1 MKKWQVILDLL
12 VDVSQYL
19 NKDISEQTTNKKNNS
34 REEVREEVEEEE
46 QDTADLDDIREV
58 IRQHERL
65 KKDSDSEVKKMNDFI
80 NNLLGADD
88 DDE

>member
-19 NKDISEQTTNKKNNS
+19 NKDVSEQTTNKKNNS
-34 REEVREEVEEEE
+34 REEIEVEEEE

>member
-19 NKDISEQTTNKKNNS
+19 NKDVSEQTTNKKNNS
-34 REEVREEVEEEE
+34 REEIEVEEEE
-46 QDTADLDDIREV
+46 EDTADLDDIREV